1 MQQIAPKFDAELR
14 RDDDSVIGEVEAPY
28 PTSMSLMREMIA
40 DGIGMAAA
48 ILDAQQR
55 QLERSWRTPIPAAA
69 LRLSGGTHIAVVDM
83 RRPLA
88 SNQSGLP
95 TIAKSAHCGR
105 DRSAARQRSAQEVT
119 TIDHSKMCLE
129 RLAMRVPL
137 LLMFAICATVPAYG
151 QPAAPTTV
159 PVGVV
164 KAELKP
170 ISKTKDFVGR
180 VEAMNRVQIM
190 ARVKGFLDDV
200 KFKEGDLIKAGA
212 PLYKIEPGLFQA
224 SVEQAQGALERAKA
238 AKALTEIQLQRAQE
252 LMTRQAGTVV
262 ARDQALAAD
271 QQAQG
276 QILTD
281 QANLDTA
288 NINLGYTDITSPIAG
303 KIGRTNITKGNV
315 VGPDTGPLTLV
326 VSQDPMYVL
335 FPVSQVDVLEARKD
349 QADVSNIKAKLKFS
363 DGSTYDQ
370 VGEINFVDVTVDRG
384 TDTVTLRA
392 TIPNPKGLL
401 IDNQLVRVLLESGT
415 PMEKVVI
422 PQAALIADQEGVYVF
437 VVDDGKAVVRRVKPG
452 EESGTGIV
460 IESGLSAGDL
470 VVVEGLQSVRPGTP
484 VRATPMPAISN
495 RG

>member
-1 MQQIAPKFDAELR
+1 
-14 RDDDSVIGEVEAPY
+14 
-28 PTSMSLMREMIA
+28 
-40 DGIGMAAA
+40 
-48 ILDAQQR
+48 
-55 QLERSWRTPIPAAA
+55 
-69 LRLSGGTHIAVVDM
+69 
-83 RRPLA
+83 
-88 SNQSGLP
+88 
-95 TIAKSAHCGR
+95 
-105 DRSAARQRSAQEVT
+105 
-119 TIDHSKMCLE
+119 
-129 RLAMRVPL
+129 MRVPL

-180 VEAMNRVQIM
+180 VEAINRVQIM